1 MAVTVSADRIVAAGG
16 HADADDVQ
24 QASFKAMGCKA
35 HVVIHGGTPAMLV
48 FAEQRI
54 RELESLWS
62 RFLETSDITVAN
74 RMPGMPVRVHEDTL
88 AVVAR
93 AIVGWKQTAG
103 SFDITLLPRLID
115 LGYTHSVATAQA
127 APAVAGSRVGRCG
140 QIELDFS
147 RGTLMVP
154 ADAALDLGGIGKG
167 FAADIV
173 AEDLIMEGAAGA
185 LVNIGGDLIAFGHPG
200 EQDSWYLGIEN
211 PLDPP
216 NHLACVRVGS
226 AGVATSGTT
235 VRRWTTATGESVHH
249 LIDPHTAAPSR
260 AGLST
265 VTVLA
270 GDAATA
276 EVFATAAMMLDGPD
290 AMAMLE
296 RNGLAGIGVGDD
308 GAVHRSSTLAA
319 FEV

>member
-1 MAVTVSADRIVAAGG
+1 MGITVSADRDVA
-16 HADADDVQ
+16 DTTSSTDDVQ

-35 HVVIHGGTPAMLV
+35 HVVIHGGGPAMLV
-48 FAEQRI
+48 LAERRV

-74 RMPGMPVRVHEDTL
+74 QTPGVAVHVHEDTL

-103 SFDITLLPRLID
+103 SFDITLLPRLLD
-115 LGYTHSVATAQA
+115 LGYTHSVATAQL
-127 APAVAGSRVGRCG
+127 APAVAGSRVGLCG

-147 RGTLMVP
+147 RGTLTVP
-154 ADAALDLGGIGKG
+154 PDAALDLGGIGKG

-173 AEDLIMEGAAGA
+173 AEDLLEAGAAGA
-185 LVNIGGDLIAFGHPG
+185 LVNIGGDLVALGRPG

-235 VRRWTTATGESVHH
+235 VRKWTTPTGERVHH
-249 LIDPHTAAPSR
+249 LIDPRTGVPSR

-265 VTVLA
+265 VSVLA

-290 AMAMLE
+290 AMAMLD
-296 RNGLAGIGVGDD
+296 RNGLAGIGVDDD
-308 GAVHRSSTLAA
+308 GGVHRSSTWAA

>member
-1 MAVTVSADRIVAAGG
+1 
-16 HADADDVQ
+16 
-24 QASFKAMGCKA
+24 MGCKA
-35 HVVIHGGTPAMLV
+35 HVVIHGGTPELLV
-48 FAEQRI
+48 LAEHRI

-74 RMPGMPVRVHEDTL
+74 RMSGSAVHVHEDTL

-93 AIVGWKQTAG
+93 AIAGWKQTAG
-103 SFDITLLPRLID
+103 RFDITLLPRLLD
-115 LGYTHSVATAQA
+115 LGYTHSIATSLA
-127 APAVAGSRVGRCG
+127 APAVAGTRVNRCG
-140 QIELDFS
+140 QIEVDFA
-147 RGTLMVP
+147 RRTLTVP

-173 AEDLIMEGAAGA
+173 AEDLVMDGALGV
-185 LVNIGGDLIAFGHPG
+185 LVNIGGDLVALGRPG
-200 EQDSWYLGIEN
+200 QEESWYLGIEN

-216 NHLACVRVGS
+216 NHLARLRVGS

-235 VRRWTTATGESVHH
+235 VRNWINPAGARVHH
-249 LIDPHTAAPSR
+249 LIDPDTGAPSR

-265 VTVLA
+265 VTVIA

-276 EVFATAAMMLDGPD
+276 EVFATAAMMLGGPD

-296 RNGLAGIGVGDD
+296 RNGLAGLGVGDD
-308 GAVHRSSTLAA
+308 GAVYRSSTLAS